1 MQAANT
7 TIGSL
12 LNGNKQFII
21 PVFQRDYTWSR
32 RNWRQL
38 WDDILRAGSDSA
50 GRGHFVG
57 SIVHVPDIAF
67 AASPSYLVIDGQQR
81 LTTLT
86 ILFTAFRDHITDNP
100 PPNDNGVPTPEQ
112 VDLLCVRNTAVQGDL
127 RYKLALRHSDRDT
140 LWAIADGKPLDNLIG
155 NKSDLIENAYKYFR
169 EMLNSTDVDLASIYQ
184 GAAGLR
190 IVEISL
196 DPDLDEPQAVFES
209 MNSTGVSLA
218 PSDLVRNYLLMGLP
232 ESEQTR
238 LYEGYWLN
246 IETMYRGSDG
256 KTDTGALDQ
265 FLSDYI
271 PLKLQANRRP
281 QVNQVYNE
289 FKAFKNRQDPEITVE
304 TLLDDMRRFAG
315 YYAAFTGRKPMPTAR
330 LSATVRNVRSRGIS
344 SALLVMRLYELY
356 ENGALT
362 ETNFVRSLKYI
373 ECYLFRRAILGFGT
387 YASSYWSIFTRIAH
401 ALTGEDSPWSMI
413 QGRLASQGQY
423 YWPWRFPNDD
433 EFRQALQEYE
443 LYWNRGPCKEL
454 LDRLENEGQRE
465 PSPVSEY
472 TIEHIMPQGLT
483 DEWRCMLG
491 ENADSVHGQWLPR
504 LGNLTLTAH
513 NPEMSNHPF
522 EQKKTRK
529 GGFNGSA
536 VRLNQYVRKQSEWT
550 AEQMEERGRILA
562 ERALEIW
569 PYPQIS

>member
-1 MQAANT
+1 MQSANT
-7 TIGSL
+7 TVGSL

-32 RNWRQL
+32 SNWRQL

-86 ILFTAFRDHITDNP
+86 ILFAAFRDHITDNP
-100 PPNDNGVPTPEQ
+100 LPDANDVLTPAR
-112 VDLLCVRNTAVQGDL
+112 VDVFCVRNTAEQGNR

-140 LWAIADGKPLDNLIG
+140 LWAIADGKSLDNLMG

-169 EMLNSTDVDLASIYQ
+169 EMLNSTDVDLGSIYQ

-196 DPDLDEPQAVFES
+196 DRDIDDPQAVFES

-246 IETMYRGSDG
+246 IETIFRGSDG

-271 PLKLQANRRP
+271 PLKLRSNQRP

-289 FKAFKNRQDPEITVE
+289 FKTFKNRQGPEITVE
-304 TLLDDMRRFAG
+304 ALLDDMRRFAG
-315 YYAAFTGRKPMPTAR
+315 YYAAFTRHKPMPTAR
-330 LSATVRNVRSRGIS
+330 LSAAMQNVRSRGIS

-362 ETNFVRSLKYI
+362 ETNFVLALKYI
-373 ECYLFRRAILGFGT
+373 ECYLFRRAIMGFGT

-401 ALTGEDSPWSMI
+401 ALASEDSPSSMV
-413 QGRLASQGQY
+413 QSGLVSRGQY

-433 EFRQALQEYE
+433 EFRQALQEDE

-465 PSPVSEY
+465 PSPTSKY
-472 TIEHIMPQGLT
+472 TIEHIMPQALT
-483 DEWRCMLG
+483 DEWRCMLD
-491 ENADSVHGQWLPR
+491 ENADTVHGQWLHR
-504 LGNLTLTAH
+504 LGNLTLTAY
-513 NPEMSNHPF
+513 NSKYSNRPF
-522 EQKKTRK
+522 EEKKTIC
-529 GGFNGSA
+529 GGFNESA
-536 VRLNQYVRKQSEWT
+536 VRLNQYVREQSKWT
-550 AEQMEERGRILA
+550 PEQIEERGKMLA
-562 ERALEIW
+562 ARALEIW
-569 PYPQIS
+569 PYPRVE